1 MDHDHL
7 DDADDTAAAEPAA
20 PAPEPEDSAREHQPS
35 SRTEVADA
43 AEQVEQLGQHRR
55 SFDDAAGINL
65 DRSQD
70 SAGEPDDRPDE

>member
-1 MDHDHL
+1 MDQDHI
-7 DDADDTAAAEPAA
+7 DDAETAASAPET

-35 SRTEVADA
+35 SRADVEDA

-55 SFDDAAGINL
+55 SFDDTAGTNP

-70 SAGEPDDRPDE
+70 SAGDPDGRPDD